1 MPTYTELTETVGDQ
15 VVEAVKQAE
24 ERTVSLVSSVNEL
37 TSKFLPSVPDVP
49 TVDGLPSASD
59 VVAANSA
66 LMEKVLQAQTAFALS
81 VLGSLPEL
89 RRDPG
94 RAQEAGGRQ
103 VLNPPPAS
111 GGPPRWP
118 ATGASGPAPPQHPR
132 L

>member
-24 ERTVSLVSSVNEL
+24 ERTLSLVSSVNEM

-59 VVAANSA
+59 VVAANAA

-81 VLGSLPEL
+81 VLGSLPSY
-89 RRDPG
+89 G
-94 RAQEAGGRQ
+94 EAS
-103 VLNPPPAS
+103 A
-111 GGPPRWP
+111 
-118 ATGASGPAPPQHPR
+118 APKKR
-132 L
+132 SAAKS